1 MSLLSDAEIEL
12 IADKAAEKAI
22 IKVYEQIGRSVA
34 QRIFWFIGV
43 VFVSGCALLV
53 GSNILKG

>member
-1 MSLLSDAEIEL
+1 MSSLTEAEIEH

-22 IKVYEQIGRSVA
+22 LKVYEQIGRSVA

-43 VFVSGCALLV
+43 IFVAGCAWLV
-53 GSNILKG
+53 GGNILKG

>member
-1 MSLLSDAEIEL
+1 MSLLTDAEIEH

-22 IKVYEQIGRSVA
+22 VKVYEQIGRSVT

-43 VFVSGCALLV
+43 IFVAGCAWFA
-53 GSNILKG
+53 GGNILKG